1 MTSLRLLLLQ
11 KSGINAKNDNVK
23 VLGIRVREVMHERR
37 IELLERSA
45 VLPGGPL
52 LPRRPPCPEERLH
65 TGSSHPVLMLPS
77 WDRTKPWQHLQ
88 LSVAMTRLC
97 CKARLPNTGPGP
109 EPCHGRFRALLCA
122 SLLSRLH
129 GDSGCQ

>member
-1 MTSLRLLLLQ
+1 MSCAQAALLKSLRLLVLQ

-52 LPRRPPCPEERLH
+52 LPIRPPP
-65 TGSSHPVLMLPS
+65 SH
-77 WDRTKPWQHLQ
+77 
-88 LSVAMTRLC
+88 
-97 CKARLPNTGPGP
+97 NTPATLAAVSQSPCYHHIAEAGPGSV
-109 EPCHGRFRALLCA
+109 GKWR
-122 SLLSRLH
+122 
-129 GDSGCQ
+129 

>member
-52 LPRRPPCPEERLH
+52 PRRTPAH
-65 TGSSHPVLMLPS
+65 
-77 WDRTKPWQHLQ
+77 WQHSSCPHASILRQ
-88 LSVAMTRLC
+88 NQALAAFAALSGKDAFVPQGTVAQYWAWL
-97 CKARLPNTGPGP
+97 
-109 EPCHGRFRALLCA
+109 RALSWQVSCFTVRQLA
-122 SLLSRLH
+122 VRAAW
-129 GDSGCQ
+129 GQWMPII